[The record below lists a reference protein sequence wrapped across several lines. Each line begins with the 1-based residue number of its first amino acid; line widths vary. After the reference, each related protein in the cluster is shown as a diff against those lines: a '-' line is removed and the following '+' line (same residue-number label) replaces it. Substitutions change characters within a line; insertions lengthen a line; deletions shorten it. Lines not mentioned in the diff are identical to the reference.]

1 MTLES
6 KLRQAAVIAAVD
18 INLKRIGK
26 SPERCARNIMEVAL
40 SAYPN
45 KLLKKEQEIFQCS
58 LLALCKA
65 GNAQEARA
73 LFIHNFL
80 AEPEQ

>member
-1 MTLES
+1 MTLEN

-26 SPERCARNIMEVAL
+26 SPERCARNIMEVGL

-45 KLLKKEQEIFQCS
+45 KLHKKDQEEFHCS
-58 LLALCKA
+58 LLALCKV
-65 GNAQEARA
+65 GDAQKARA
-73 LFIHNFL
+73 LFINSFL
-80 AEPEQ
+80 NESD